1 MKRLLLFPMLL
12 TLLSGCY
19 DIDENILPVV
29 GIYRAHI
36 VGVAGPFDL
45 VISTAGGDDVIIE
58 APFDGDFWYTI
69 RADIDNQDE
78 RIMDMMINNQQV
90 DRDVRIR
97 GKGFFVNNTIEL
109 RYSMDFGN
117 ETVNFKIVGTKL

>member
-1 MKRLLLFPMLL
+1 MKRFLLFWSVIVLF
-12 TLLSGCY
+12 SGCY
-19 DIDENILPVV
+19 DIDEDILPVI

-58 APFDGDFWYTI
+58 APFDGDYWYTV
-69 RADIDNQDE
+69 RSDIDNQQE
-78 RIMDMMINNQQV
+78 RIIDFQIHSQQV
-90 DRDVRIR
+90 DRDIQMR

-109 RYSMDFGN
+109 RYTMEFGN
-117 ETVNFKIVGTKL
+117 KPVNFKIVGTKL

>member
-1 MKRLLLFPMLL
+1 MKQLLLFPFLL
-12 TLLSGCY
+12 TIVSGCY
-19 DIDENILPVV
+19 DIDEEILPVV

-58 APFDGDFWYTI
+58 APFDGDFWYTV
-69 RADIDNQDE
+69 RSDIENQDE
-78 RIMDMMINNQQV
+78 RIMDFRIGNQQI
-90 DRDVRIR
+90 DRDINMR

-109 RYSMDFGN
+109 RYTIDYGN
-117 ETVNFKIVGTKL
+117 ESVNFKIVGTKL